1 MKILITGSAG
11 FIGSALAEK
20 LAERGHEVIGI
31 DNLNSYYSPLLKTE
45 RLRRGGFRFASP
57 EEIEKKKEYAS
68 DIHPSLTFIR
78 SDITDREDMER
89 LFAEKRFDC
98 VINLAAQAGVRYS
111 IENPFTY
118 MKNNM
123 EGFLVLLECARHY
136 SPKHFIYASSSSVY
150 GGNTKTPFSEDDN
163 VDNPVSLYAATKKSN
178 ELMACVYSRLYGF
191 PCTGLRLFTVYGP
204 YGRPDMAPMLFSDA
218 ILKGEKIKVFN
229 HGDMMRD
236 FTYIDDITEG
246 VAVIAERGPLK
257 GKENVVYNIGRG
269 HAENLLYFIN
279 LLEKEFGKDALKEML
294 PMQPG
299 DVPLTFADT
308 SRLQADYG
316 YAPSVPLEEGV
327 RRFAEWRK
335 NMKS

>member
-20 LAERGHEVIGI
+20 LAGRGHEVIGI
-31 DNLNSYYSPLLKTE
+31 DNLNSYYSPLLKTA
-45 RLRRGGFRFASP
+45 RLRRGGFSFVSP
-57 EEIEKKKEYAS
+57 EEIEDKKQYAS
-68 DIHPSLTFIR
+68 DIHPSLFFIKT
-78 SDITDREDMER
+78 DITDREDMKR

-123 EGFLVLLECARHY
+123 EGFLVLLECARHNP
-136 SPKHFIYASSSSVY
+136 PKHFIYASSSSVY
-150 GGNTKTPFSEDDN
+150 GGNSKTPFSEDDR
-163 VDNPVSLYAATKKSN
+163 VDSPVSLYAATKKSN
-178 ELMACVYSRLYGF
+178 ELMACVYSRLYEF
-191 PCTGLRLFTVYGP
+191 PCTGLRFFTVYGP

-246 VAVIAERGPLK
+246 VAVIAEKGPLK
-257 GKENVVYNIGRG
+257 KNGSVVYNIGRG
-269 HAENLLYFIN
+269 HAENLLYFIR
-279 LLEKEFGKDALKEML
+279 LLEKEFGKEAPKEML

-308 SRLQADYG
+308 SRLQTDYG

-335 NMKS
+335 NKKS